1 MAKGD
6 EDERIELDPYQC
18 IVKKNQKY
26 ANDCYE
32 VYLAKHGATHLSDN
46 FRNFPN
52 LEVVW
57 FNGNRLSRIEHLENN
72 FRLREVFI
80 QDNMLVSLS
89 GLSPKK
95 QPFLRVLLAS
105 NNQLRNLEKQLPL
118 LASFSFMKK
127 LDLFGNP
134 CAEEPDY
141 RLKTLYQVPQVEI
154 LDRHTVSRAERDK
167 ADEIIPNLDKVAGA
181 KPERVRK
188 KGPQLSIVEKDCFN
202 EARAIK
208 ARRAQAADR
217 SLEFSLT
224 QAISADTKAPTAH
237 MFRTNAEHWSHPSVK
252 VRHERSQPTP
262 WERGELAKQIKKV
275 AEKDAV
281 NQADLTALATRL
293 ASEGLRDCGRRLGS
307 ADVLVSLA
315 KRQASSAP
323 KSTTLPPAAPAAAA
337 GAKQGGKGAPAAA
350 PQQNSEEALQA
361 VLQSADATCPI
372 GVVADWLATLEWP
385 RQEDDHLDGDIT
397 RLYDAAKRAELGGA
411 KEDPWPGLHTALR
424 LEGAKTLKH
433 EVSLG
438 PPVRVIK
445 RCQLRSDSFH
455 QSMLLPS
462 REVDEST
469 GRLSIKVAH
478 RKQQT
483 QICSLGREG

>member
-6 EDERIELDPYQC
+6 EERIELDPYQC
-18 IVKKNQKY
+18 LVKKNQKY
-26 ANDCYE
+26 ANDCSE

-52 LEVVW
+52 LEVLW
-57 FNGNRLSRIEHLENN
+57 FNGNRLSRIEHLETN

-105 NNQLRNLEKQLPL
+105 NNQLRNLEKQIPL
-118 LASFSFMKK
+118 LSSFSFMKK

-154 LDRHTVSRAERDK
+154 LDRHIVSRAERAK

-188 KGPQLSIVEKDCFN
+188 KGPQLSIVEKDCFA

-208 ARRAQAADR
+208 ARREQVADR
-217 SLEFSLT
+217 GLQFSLT
-224 QAISADTKAPTAH
+224 QTVSADTKAPTAH

-262 WERGELAKQIKKV
+262 WERGEMAKQIKKL
-275 AEKDAV
+275 AEKDAI
-281 NQADLTALATRL
+281 NQAEIATLATRL
-293 ASEGLRDCGRRLGS
+293 ARDGLKECGRRLAS
-307 ADVLVSLA
+307 TDVLGSLA
-315 KRQASSAP
+315 KRQAATAP
-323 KSTTLPPAAPAAAA
+323 IVQRSTLPPATGSKPA
-337 GAKQGGKGAPAAA
+337 GKGEKEKQPS
-350 PQQNSEEALQA
+350 SEEALQA
-361 VLQSADATCPI
+361 VLQSEDATCPI

-385 RQEDDHLDGDIT
+385 RQEDDRLDGDIT

-424 LEGAKTLKH
+424 LEGTKTLKH

-438 PPVRVIK
+438 PPVRVIN
-445 RCQLRSDSFH
+445 RDQIRADSFH
-455 QSMLLPS
+455 QSLLLPS

-469 GRLSIKVAH
+469 GRLLIKVAH

-483 QICSLGREG
+483 QICRLGREG